1 MLDAISVTD
10 RLRTLIYKIDDIDVD
25 VSPNLLNE
33 SRTCPIPL
41 SIVEA
46 GTCPSITY
54 DQEDPKVGKSKSSLR
69 HALRVFALAQ
79 QKIGALRHEIHK
91 LERDIREIARTISD
105 GLSRQMYRLKFP
117 WRSNR
122 ERLNETFLT

>member
-10 RLRTLIYKIDDIDVD
+10 RLRTPIYKIDDIDVD

-54 DQEDPKVGKSKSSLR
+54 DQEDRKS
-69 HALRVFALAQ
+69 
-79 QKIGALRHEIHK
+79 
-91 LERDIREIARTISD
+91 ARAN
-105 GLSRQMYRLKFP
+105 P
-117 WRSNR
+117 V
-122 ERLNETFLT
+122 